1 MRRTISLLA
10 ILCFCSIAFHAKS
23 QEVKI
28 NNNFVVEA
36 DGTVRMDADATT
48 WNDLMIFPDATTR
61 TGSNPPLYSK
71 FLDNGSSSQ
80 GVFLNM
86 FSASSEQELYF
97 TVQIPHSYK
106 IGTTLYPHVHWTTV
120 SGTPSGSNVVWGL
133 EYTVMQIGGNF
144 PASTIIYASNVI
156 PEIGTPSG
164 TKQHL
169 INEFAPMSA
178 SGIGIST
185 ILVCRLF
192 RATGNSSDTFG
203 NEVGLLGF
211 DIHFQSDTFGSRTEF
226 SK

>member
-1 MRRTISLLA
+1 MKRTISFLA
-10 ILCFCSIAFHAKS
+10 ILCFCGIAFHANS

-28 NNNFVVEA
+28 NNNLVIEA

-61 TGSNPPLYSK
+61 TGSNPPTYSR

-86 FSASSEQELYF
+86 FSASEEQELYF
-97 TVQIPHSYK
+97 TMQIPHSYK
-106 IGTTLYPHVHWTTV
+106 AGTTLNPHVHWTTV
-120 SGTPSGSNVVWGL
+120 SGTPSGTNVVWGL
-133 EYTVMQIGGNF
+133 EYTIVSIGGHFSNT
-144 PASTIIYASNVI
+144 SIIYATSVI
-156 PEIGTPSG
+156 SAIGTPSG

-169 INEFAPMSA
+169 INDFPPISGT
-178 SGIGIST
+178 GIGIST
-185 ILVCRLF
+185 VLVCRLF
-192 RATGNSSDTFG
+192 RATGNSGDTFG

-211 DIHFQSDTFGSRTEF
+211 DVHYQSDTFGSRTEY